1 MPRTKIG
8 IPPEQWEL
16 EKELQTKYGRFM
28 TMTEIGFEIK
38 KSRPTVRK
46 WVDGLTVHGFDR
58 KTKLFAVKDVAK
70 KIYESRWL

>member
-16 EKELQTKYGRFM
+16 ENELLAKYGRFM
-28 TMTEIGFEIK
+28 TMTEIGSEIG

-46 WVDGLTVHGFDR
+46 WVDGLTLHGFDK
-58 KTKLFAVKDVAK
+58 KTKMYAVKDVAK
-70 KIYESRWL
+70 KIYESRWI

>member
-16 EKELQTKYGRFM
+16 ENELRAQYGRFM
-28 TMTEIGFEIK
+28 TMAEIGVEIG

-46 WVDGLTVHGFDR
+46 WVDGLTVHGFDK
-58 KTKLFAVKDVAK
+58 KTKMFAVKDVAK
-70 KIYESRWL
+70 KIYESRWV